1 MITTSRGPV
10 KAVHIICNPPELA
23 IKQLLLE
30 AQLPIEDIT
39 PAHLEH
45 FFGVWSGQ
53 CLEGVIGLQPYGSF
67 ALLRSLAVR
76 VVRRGSGLG
85 SELISAAERHA
96 LQKGVSSI
104 FLLTTSAKPY
114 FEKHGYTQIAREL
127 VPPVIRA
134 TSQFSSICPTS
145 ATVMCKYVAAN
156 CAPTSE
162 D

>member
-1 MITTSRGPV
+1 M
-10 KAVHIICNPPELA
+10 HIICNPPEVA
-23 IKQLLLE
+23 VKQLLLE

-39 PAHLEH
+39 PAHFEH
-45 FFGVWSGQ
+45 FFGAWSGQ

-85 SELISAAERHA
+85 SELISAAERYA
-96 LQKGVSSI
+96 LQKGVRSI
-104 FLLTTSAKPY
+104 FLLTTTAKSY
-114 FEKHGYTQIAREL
+114 FEKHGYTQIARDS
-127 VPPVIRA
+127 VPLVIRT

-145 ATVMCKYVAAN
+145 ATAMRKCVAAN
-156 CAPTSE
+156 SAPTSE

>member
-1 MITTSRGPV
+1 M
-10 KAVHIICNPPELA
+10 HIICNPPELA
-23 IKQLLLE
+23 VKQLLLD

-85 SELISAAERHA
+85 SELLGSAERYA
-96 LQKGVSSI
+96 VQKGVSSI
-104 FLLTTSAKPY
+104 FLLTTTAKPY
-114 FEKHGYTQIAREL
+114 FEKYGYTQIARES
-127 VPPVIRA
+127 VPLVIRA

-145 ATVMCKYVAAN
+145 ATAMRKYVAAN
-156 CAPTSE
+156 GAPTPE